1 MRDLVLSKFLKDLG
15 FKSVSEVSML
25 SGESRQT
32 LDDWYKNDTRR
43 FKNAV
48 SGAILKKQFELTEKL
63 NNL

>member
-1 MRDLVLSKFLKDLG
+1 
-15 FKSVSEVSML
+15 ML